1 MITRRI
7 FLSGLAGVTA
17 AGWIRLALPQG
28 VGTQNTHDLAEAFLH
43 PPDSAPPWVYWF
55 WINGNVTREG
65 ITADLEAMQRV
76 GIGGTLIMEVD
87 PGVPAGDLQFGS
99 QQWMDMFHFA
109 AEEASRLG
117 LEINLYNAAGWDG
130 AAGPWITPEMS
141 MQKVVFSE
149 IDVEGEHRV
158 NQSLPN
164 PERVAGFY
172 RDIAVIASLRRLTTP
187 TAFPISS

>member
-7 FLSGLAGVTA
+7 FLSDLAGVTD
-17 AGWIRLALPQG
+17 AGWTRLALPQG

-43 PPDSAPPWVYWF
+43 PPDSARPWVYWF

-109 AEEASRLG
+109 ADSMG
-117 LEINLYNAAGWDG
+117 LPHDH
-130 AAGPWITPEMS
+130 WI
-141 MQKVVFSE
+141 
-149 IDVEGEHRV
+149 
-158 NQSLPN
+158 
-164 PERVAGFY
+164 
-172 RDIAVIASLRRLTTP
+172 RRLCRTWP
-187 TAFPISS
+187 EGAPEHAGSHSSQGETVSRVLIDIDSDHVAKGLINSRMAYVAVSQAGHDAQSFTQRC